1 MPMLHFDLD
10 ELLEDL
16 ISEEKSKNQN
26 STDTTHKEKN
36 GGIGGEVPQ
45 AQQPQGFATPP
56 NNSTEST
63 NSTTLVEKHTLE
75 EHLSDLTEEEE
86 ALIDSLLSWVSTC
99 LPGEE
104 WTMPLDWLPDS
115 DELRMAAEEEVRKRN
130 PALRIW
136 RTGKDK
142 LVCKAW
148 FGPEPEPPQTRN
160 RNTSSYFRNHH
171 GKRIDTMWS
180 EAEGWCRWDTL
191 KHGYVPDKKN
201 HEKLKGTGDSN

>member
-10 ELLEDL
+10 ELFEDL
-16 ISEEKSKNQN
+16 IPEEKSKKQN

-45 AQQPQGFATPP
+45 AQKPQGFATPP

-63 NSTTLVEKHTLE
+63 QSTTLVEKHTLE
-75 EHLSDLTEEEE
+75 EHLSDLTEQEE

-115 DELRMAAEEEVRKRN
+115 DELRVAAEEEVRKRN

-142 LVCKAW
+142 LVCKVWLGA
-148 FGPEPEPPQTRN
+148 EPPPYRRPPSKNRLRSSNTQRIQT
-160 RNTSSYFRNHH
+160 
-171 GKRIDTMWS
+171 M
-180 EAEGWCRWDTL
+180 
-191 KHGYVPDKKN
+191 
-201 HEKLKGTGDSN
+201 